1 MASIATRPAKIVRA
15 TPAQLKRYFAAKLA
29 AELGPHNVKR
39 LIDAG
44 SRDFV
49 ILDVR
54 TAQGFRDG
62 HIPGAVNIPFEELPA
77 RLQALSK
84 QQEILCYCWDVTCTL
99 STKAAYVLASK
110 GLHAREIVGGFEA
123 WQSAGFPIQR

>member
-1 MASIATRPAKIVRA
+1 MPTTTTRPPKIVAA

-39 LIDAG
+39 LIESA
-44 SRDFV
+44 SQDFV

-54 TAQGFRDG
+54 AAKGFQDG
-62 HIPGAVNIPFEELPA
+62 HIPGAINIPFEELPD
-77 RLQALSK
+77 RLQELPK
-84 QQEILCYCWDVTCTL
+84 RQEILCYCWDVTCTL

-110 GLHAREIVGGFEA
+110 GWHAREIVGGIEA